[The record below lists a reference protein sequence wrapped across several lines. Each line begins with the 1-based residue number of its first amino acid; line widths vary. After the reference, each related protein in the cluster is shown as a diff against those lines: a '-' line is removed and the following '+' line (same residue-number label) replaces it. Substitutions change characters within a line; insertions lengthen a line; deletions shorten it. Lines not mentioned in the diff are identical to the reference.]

1 MTAAS
6 PFSGGRRLQHSLAHE
21 LEQAEEFERLNG
33 PTPTPA
39 EGDAAVEFRKVRTEV
54 DGVPVL
60 DQLSIS
66 IAAGKLTALV
76 GSSGA
81 GKGALIDQMLGGLE
95 PVQGEVIVLG
105 QSTRG
110 ISADE
115 QRLTALRR
123 RIGVVVRGRD
133 AGLFSSWSIY
143 DNVALLLR
151 NELGLGEDQIAQRA
165 HEVLDQV
172 GLTDVADRLPESI
185 GFGQRK
191 RGGLARALVGDPA
204 LVILDELESGV
215 ERPLGGMLA
224 ELVMHL
230 HERRG
235 GTFLSFTQDLEA
247 ARTTADEIILINRG
261 RYVASGS
268 PARLA
273 ASPNPHVRALVAADF
288 AAAAAPE

>member
-1 MTAAS
+1 VTAAS
-6 PFSGGRRLQHSLAHE
+6 PFSGGRRLQHALAHE
-21 LEQAEEFERLNG
+21 LEEAAEFERLNG
-33 PTPTPA
+33 PTARPA

-60 DQLSIS
+60 DQLSLG
-66 IAAGKLTALV
+66 IATGKLTAV
-76 GSSGA
+76 IGA
-81 GKGALIDQMLGGLE
+81 TGAAKGALIDQLLGGLQ
-95 PVQGEVIVLG
+95 PVEGEVIVLG
-105 QSTRG
+105 ESTR
-110 ISADE
+110 DLNTHE
-115 QRLTALRR
+115 QRLAALRR

-151 NELGLGEDQIAQRA
+151 NELGLGEDEIARRA

-172 GLTDVADRLPESI
+172 GLVDVANLLPESL

-191 RGGLARALVGDPA
+191 RGGLARALVGDPE

-215 ERPLGGMLA
+215 ERALGGLLA

-230 HERRG
+230 HDHRG

-273 ASPNPHVRALVAADF
+273 SCANPHVRALVAAEF
-288 AAAAAPE
+288 AAAAALE